1 MFTRA
6 KARVVLSVLLLGVA
20 HAGEVTLV
28 DFETPEHASVFARTA
43 HPAAR
48 VTDGRASQGARALEL
63 SFRKYV
69 SGAPQWP
76 GLSFALADV
85 GAPTDC
91 SDHMALVLDVRTPH
105 EDARILRV
113 LVRSGE
119 GKANEWYTRVPVQPG
134 DWTTLRLPLAE
145 MAATVDLTAVTH
157 VMLYMTRPS
166 RPTVFF
172 VDNIRLQV
180 WELEDPQATEVIL
193 VAPAF
198 NDGYYHSN
206 PETHLAARVAL
217 KAPPSL
223 FRGATASLHVAGQ
236 QEQAGSVFD
245 GRTRH
250 LTLSLPKPQLGD
262 GESTTA
268 TVELKREG
276 QVLKRREFTI
286 TQFPPAADEVVL
298 RDDGVTLVNGQP
310 FFPFGMYQSPVAEFD
325 TLKRMGF
332 NTVHTY
338 VPADAEY
345 MQAARKAGLR
355 VVSAVKGTYSEP
367 PNYHEPKWR
376 SDDVAAFCRSLMDSP
391 ALLAYYMFDEPSPG
405 HTPQAKLR
413 ELADIPRGVDP
424 YHLSVGCNNAHQLA
438 YRGVTDAMMVDSYP
452 VPGPM
457 TQLVT
462 RASDGRRAQ
471 EPNRALW
478 FIPQAFS
485 WEPYCVITKIDK
497 AGRPVLRRGRPPTF
511 DEVRTMPWI
520 SIALGAKGLVYYSW
534 QTQGFWI
541 RDAYPMFWR
550 GFEHHVRELVA
561 LFPWLLEREPER
573 PVVSSSS
580 GVLIAARQRGNDL
593 FVVAANTSLEPT
605 QATLTIPG
613 LSGRSLHVVS
623 EDRVLQPV
631 GDAVSL
637 SFLGVE
643 THLLTTSVDG
653 LPKLPT
659 LAEIRGEQTELTKA
673 FQRKNPSV
681 CTFTDG
687 ASLAASWGFPD
698 PSAVKWASWYRMIDG
713 WPGTPW
719 IVGSVFRGHLLED
732 WKRKDFA
739 AAGRWIEVRFAEP
752 RPVNAARAIVSPW
765 AKVELQIPRD
775 EGWRTVAAERID
787 DNPARHHRHPSCTV
801 TASFDP
807 VTIDRFRVVFPER
820 RAKTEV
826 VFELSAARV
835 E

>member
-1 MFTRA
+1 MSIRANTR
-6 KARVVLSVLLLGVA
+6 VILSLLLLGVA
-20 HAGEVTLV
+20 RAGEVTLV
-28 DFETPEHASVFARTA
+28 DFENPEHASVFAMTA
-43 HPAAR
+43 HPTAR
-48 VTDGRASQGARALEL
+48 VTDGQASQGSKALEL
-63 SFRKYV
+63 SFEKYV
-69 SGAPQWP
+69 AGAPQWP
-76 GLSFALADV
+76 GLSFSLTDV
-85 GAPTDC
+85 GAPTDW
-91 SDHMALVLDVRTPH
+91 SDHMALLSDVRTPH
-105 EDARILRV
+105 DDARVLRV

-119 GKANEWYTRVPVQPG
+119 SKADEWYTQVPIQSG
-134 DWTTLRLPLAE
+134 DWTTVRLPLGE
-145 MAATVDLTAVTH
+145 MVSTVDLTAVTH
-157 VMLYMTRPS
+157 VLLYMTRPS
-166 RPTVFF
+166 QPTVFF
-172 VDNIRLQV
+172 VDNIRIQA
-180 WELEDPQATEVIL
+180 WEPEDPGATEAIL
-193 VAPAF
+193 LSPAF

-206 PETHLAARVAL
+206 PETRLVVRVAL
-217 KAPPSL
+217 KASPAL
-223 FRGATASLHVAGQ
+223 FRGVSVSLHVAGQ
-236 QEQAGSVFD
+236 QEPAEGVFD
-245 GRTRH
+245 GQMKH
-250 LTLSLPKPQLGD
+250 LTLSLPKPLLGD
-262 GESTTA
+262 GKSTTA
-268 TVELKREG
+268 AVELKREG
-276 QVLKRREFTI
+276 RVLKRREFTI
-286 TQFPPAADEVVL
+286 TQFPPAKDEVVL
-298 RDDGVTLVNGQP
+298 RDDGVTLVNGRP

-338 VPADAEY
+338 APADAEY
-345 MQAARKAGLR
+345 MQAAQEAGLR

-376 SDDVAAFCRSLMDSP
+376 SDDVAEFCRSLMDSP

-405 HTPQAKLR
+405 HTPQATLR

-424 YHLSVGCNNAHQLA
+424 YHLSVGCNNGHQLA

-457 TQLVT
+457 TQLVA

-485 WEPYCVITKIDK
+485 WEPYCVITKIDQK
-497 AGRPVLRRGRPPTF
+497 GRPVLRRGRPPTF

-534 QTQGFWI
+534 QTQGFWV

-550 GFEHHVRELVA
+550 GFEHHMHELVA

-580 GVLIAARQRGNDL
+580 DVLIAARQRGKDL
-593 FVVAANTSLEPT
+593 FVAAANTSLEPT

-623 EDRVLQPV
+623 ESRVIQPE
-631 GDAVSL
+631 GDAIVL

-643 THLLTTSVDG
+643 THVLTTSVDD

-659 LAEIRGEQTELTKA
+659 LAEIRDEQTALTNA
-673 FQRKNPSV
+673 FHRNNPSV
-681 CTFTDG
+681 CTSNDG
-687 ASLAASWGFPD
+687 ASLTASWGFPE
-698 PSAVKWASWYRMIDG
+698 PASVKWASWYRMIDG

-719 IVGSVFRGHLLED
+719 VVGSVFRGHSLKE
-732 WKRKDFA
+732 WKEKDFA
-739 AAGRWIEVRFAEP
+739 SAGRWIEVRFAES
-752 RPVNAARAIVSPW
+752 RLVNTARAIVSPW
-765 AKVELQIPRD
+765 ARAELQIPHG
-775 EGWRTVAAERID
+775 ESWHTIASERID
-787 DNPARHHRHPSCTV
+787 DSPARHHTHPSSTV

-807 VTIDRFRVVFPER
+807 VTIDRFRVAFPER

-826 VFELSAARV
+826 VFELSAALV